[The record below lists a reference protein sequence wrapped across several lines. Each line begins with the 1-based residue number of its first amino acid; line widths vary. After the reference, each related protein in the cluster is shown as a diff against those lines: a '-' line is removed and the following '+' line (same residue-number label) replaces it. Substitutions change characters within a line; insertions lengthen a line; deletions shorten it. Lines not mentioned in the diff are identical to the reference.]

1 MTMTSFRPRLLRP
14 LLIAVIGSGLP
25 FGTLQA
31 GAGHDH
37 PESAAPPAKAAAAKA
52 VTAPSHAA
60 LAAEK
65 DGQAADEGAHGEG
78 EETHAEGEIEL
89 SAEQIR
95 AAGIETQVVTP
106 VSVGASLSL
115 PGEIRFD
122 EDRTAH
128 VVSRTPG
135 IVEEVKAN
143 LGDRVR
149 KGQVLAVIASEQLS
163 EVRSELA
170 TAQQRLQLARTLYAR
185 EQSLW
190 QERISAEQDLLQ
202 ARQTLQEAEI
212 AVRNARQK
220 AQALG
225 GAASAQGG
233 SRYELRAPFDG
244 VVVEKHLVLGER
256 VDEASNLF
264 TLTDLSRVWATFAVP
279 ARDLDRVTVGRQ
291 VEVVAGE
298 LDSRTEGTVAHVGN
312 LLGEQ
317 TRAATARVTLANPA
331 GAWRPG
337 LFVTVRLDD
346 ERKAKVLGVPSGAVH
361 VVEDRPVV
369 FVRTADG
376 FQATPVVTGVR
387 DGERTEIRQGLSA
400 GQVVADRGSFIL
412 KSELGKGSA
421 EHSH

>member
-1 MTMTSFRPRLLRP
+1 MTMISLRPRLL
-14 LLIAVIGSGLP
+14 LLITVLGIGLP
-25 FGTLQA
+25 FARVQA

-37 PESAAPPAKAAAAKA
+37 PESSAPVAAKVADANAGTTQPRTDPAESKEDHEA
-52 VTAPSHAA
+52 V
-60 LAAEK
+60 
-65 DGQAADEGAHGEG
+65 EGAHADG
-78 EETHAEGEIEL
+78 EEGHAEGEIEL
-89 SAEQIR
+89 TEEQIR

-135 IVEEVKAN
+135 IIEEVKAN

-225 GAASAQGG
+225 GAASALGG

-256 VDEASNLF
+256 VDETSNLF

-279 ARDLDRVTVGRQ
+279 ARDLDRVTVGRT
-291 VEVVAGE
+291 VEVIAGE

-317 TRAATARVTLANPA
+317 TRAATARVTLANPE

-346 ERKAKVLGVPSGAVH
+346 ERRDKVLGVPSGAVH
-361 VVEDRPVV
+361 VVEDRTVV

>member
-25 FGTLQA
+25 FSTVQA

-37 PESAAPPAKAAAAKA
+37 PDSAAPPAKVAAAKA
-52 VTAPSHAA
+52 GAAPPRPGSGCR
-60 LAAEK
+60 ERRPCSRR
-65 DGQAADEGAHGEG
+65 GAQGEG
-78 EETHAEGEIEL
+78 EERHAEGEIEL

-95 AAGIETQVVTP
+95 AAGIETQVVAP
-106 VSVGASLSL
+106 VNVGASLSL

-135 IVEEVKAN
+135 IVEQVKAN
-143 LGDRVR
+143 LGDQVR

-185 EQSLW
+185 EQNLW

-256 VDEASNLF
+256 VDETSNLF
-264 TLTDLSRVWATFAVP
+264 TLTTCPRLGDVRRPRTRPRSSDHRPTGGDRRRRAGQSHRGHRG
-279 ARDLDRVTVGRQ
+279 ARRQSVGRTDP
-291 VEVVAGE
+291 GG
-298 LDSRTEGTVAHVGN
+298 D
-312 LLGEQ
+312 
-317 TRAATARVTLANPA
+317 RARHPGQSGRRLAPRSIHHGAAR
-331 GAWRPG
+331 
-337 LFVTVRLDD
+337 
-346 ERKAKVLGVPSGAVH
+346 
-361 VVEDRPVV
+361 
-369 FVRTADG
+369 
-376 FQATPVVTGVR
+376 
-387 DGERTEIRQGLSA
+387 
-400 GQVVADRGSFIL
+400 
-412 KSELGKGSA
+412 
-421 EHSH
+421 

>member
-1 MTMTSFRPRLLRP
+1 MTMISLRPRLL
-14 LLIAVIGSGLP
+14 LLITVLGIGLP
-25 FGTLQA
+25 FARVQA

-37 PESAAPPAKAAAAKA
+37 PESSAPVAAKVADANAGTTQPRTDPAESKEDHEA
-52 VTAPSHAA
+52 V
-60 LAAEK
+60 
-65 DGQAADEGAHGEG
+65 EGAHADG
-78 EETHAEGEIEL
+78 EEGHAEGEIEL
-89 SAEQIR
+89 TEEQIR

-135 IVEEVKAN
+135 IIEEVKAN

-225 GAASAQGG
+225 GAASALGG

-256 VDEASNLF
+256 VDETSNLF

-279 ARDLDRVTVGRQ
+279 ARDLDRVTVGRT
-291 VEVVAGE
+291 VEVIAGE

-317 TRAATARVTLANPA
+317 TRAATARVTLANPE

-346 ERKAKVLGVPSGAVH
+346 ERRDKVLGVPSGAVH

-387 DGERTEIRQGLSA
+387 DGERIEIRQGLSA

>member
-1 MTMTSFRPRLLRP
+1 MTMISLRPRLL
-14 LLIAVIGSGLP
+14 LLITVLGIGLP
-25 FGTLQA
+25 FARVQA

-37 PESAAPPAKAAAAKA
+37 PESSAPVAAKVA
-52 VTAPSHAA
+52 DANAGTTQPRTDP
-60 LAAEK
+60 AESK
-65 DGQAADEGAHGEG
+65 EDHEADEGAHAEG
-78 EETHAEGEIEL
+78 EEGHAEGEIEL
-89 SAEQIR
+89 TEEQIR
-95 AAGIETQVVTP
+95 AAGIETLEVTP
-106 VSVGASLSL
+106 VSIGASLSL

-143 LGDRVR
+143 LGDKVR

-170 TAQQRLQLARTLYAR
+170 TAQQRLQLVRTLYAR

-225 GAASAQGG
+225 GAASALGG

-279 ARDLDRVTVGRQ
+279 ARDLDRVTVGRT
-291 VEVVAGE
+291 VEVIAGE

-337 LFVTVRLDD
+337 LFITVRLDD
-346 ERKAKVLGVPSGAVH
+346 ERRAKVLGVPSGAVH